1 MSLTRAWVAV
11 TLGVALLAASPAL
24 AQDAREQEA
33 RALFEAAQVAYGDGR
48 FADAEGYFRRSYELS
63 GRHVLLYNVGLSAE
77 QARHDQAALEAYEQ
91 FIELVPDSAHVPR
104 ARNRIAALREILSR
118 AGADETA
125 EDPSDS
131 SESAST
137 ADASADPATSDDG
150 ARNEPASSGGSA
162 APWIVV
168 GTGAAAAI
176 AGAIL
181 VGVAAA
187 DVSTVENAERGTAWA
202 DVSEAYG
209 RSEALSIA
217 GFVLLGVGVAAAGA
231 GVGWALAEGG
241 GSGEATA
248 ELRVGPGSL
257 TLQGTF

>member
-1 MSLTRAWVAV
+1 MTIGLRWTSLMVLV
-11 TLGVALLAASPAL
+11 LVLPAL
-24 AQDAREQEA
+24 PVGAQDDRRVQEA
-33 RALFEAAQVAYGDGR
+33 RALFAAAEAAYEDGR
-48 FADAEGYFRRSYELS
+48 FADAEEHFRRSYELS
-63 GRHVLLYNVGLSAE
+63 GRHELLYNIGLSAE
-77 QARHDQAALEAYEQ
+77 QARHDAAALEAYES
-91 FIELVPDSAHVPR
+91 FVERVPDSSHAAR
-104 ARNRIAALREILSR
+104 ARNRIEALRSIVSGDTPAASPAEPANDRSR
-118 AGADETA
+118 VET
-125 EDPSDS
+125 
-131 SESAST
+131 
-137 ADASADPATSDDG
+137 SADTTTV
-150 ARNEPASSGGSA
+150 SSGGSA

-168 GTGAAAAI
+168 GAGAAAAI
-176 AGAIL
+176 VGAVL

-187 DVSTVENAERGTAWA
+187 DVSAVENAERGTAWA

-231 GVGWALAEGG
+231 GIGWALAEGG

>member
-1 MSLTRAWVAV
+1 MTIGLRWTSLMVLV
-11 TLGVALLAASPAL
+11 LVLPAL
-24 AQDAREQEA
+24 PVGAQDDRRVQEA
-33 RALFEAAQVAYGDGR
+33 RALFAAAEAAYEDGR
-48 FADAEGYFRRSYELS
+48 FADAEEHFRRSYELS
-63 GRHVLLYNVGLSAE
+63 GRHELLYNIGLSAE
-77 QARHDQAALEAYEQ
+77 QARHDAAALEAYES
-91 FIELVPDSAHVPR
+91 FVERVPDSSHAAR
-104 ARNRIAALREILSR
+104 ARNRIEALRSIVSGDTP
-118 AGADETA
+118 AA
-125 EDPSDS
+125 S
-131 SESAST
+131 SA
-137 ADASADPATSDDG
+137 
-150 ARNEPASSGGSA
+150 EPANDRPRAELSTETSAETSTVSSGGSA

-168 GTGAAAAI
+168 GAGGAAAI
-176 AGAIL
+176 VGAVL

-187 DVSTVENAERGTAWA
+187 DVSAVENAERGTAWA

-231 GVGWALAEGG
+231 GIGWALAEGG